1 MTFALDIPAK
11 FILNAIE
18 PWASG
23 CYMLRE
29 LELLVEGEAA
39 PATNRYEQL
48 TQAKRDR
55 AAQSA
60 GRLDALL
67 VPFNPW
73 DAPWTSKIGGWAY
86 RAARLVGIE
95 VKRSRADFNNGL
107 KRSQFERYGAAL
119 AALYIAT
126 PHGLVKSSEIPPQFG
141 HLVIYEGGSD
151 HSQGQSRYRCVCKRH
166 AKFEDKQ
173 PAPEMFWKLLHAITK
188 DCEFSKRELREKWER
203 ARREIGR
210 RAGAMIAAALGAG
223 EEE

>member
-1 MTFALDIPAK
+1 MTVALDIPAK
-11 FILNAIE
+11 FILNAVE

-29 LELLVEGEAA
+29 IELLAEGEA
-39 PATNRYEQL
+39 PPPQNRYEEM
-48 TQAKRDR
+48 TAAKRDR
-55 AAQSA
+55 AAQSV

-73 DAPWTSKIGGWAY
+73 EAPWTSKIGGWAY

-95 VKRSRADFNNGL
+95 VKRSRSDFINGL
-107 KRSQFERYGAAL
+107 KKAQFERYGAAL

-126 PHGLVKSSEIPPQFG
+126 PHGMVKTSEVPPQFG
-141 HLVIYEGGSD
+141 HLVIYSGGSD
-151 HSQGQSRYRCVCKRH
+151 HEQSRLRCVCKRH
-166 AKFEDKQ
+166 AKFEDRQ

-188 DCEFSKRELREKWER
+188 DCETSKRELRQKWER
-203 ARREIGR
+203 ARKEIGR
-210 RAGAMIAAALGAG
+210 RAGAMIAAALGAN